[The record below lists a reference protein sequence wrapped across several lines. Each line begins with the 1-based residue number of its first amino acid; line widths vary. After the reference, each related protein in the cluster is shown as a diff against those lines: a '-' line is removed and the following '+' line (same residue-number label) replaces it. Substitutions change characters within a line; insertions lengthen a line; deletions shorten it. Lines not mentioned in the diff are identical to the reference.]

1 MNPFGGASIQ
11 AKPPEKGSFPLD
23 RAGQCRAVAHEF
35 LGCIEIHKRDYS
47 ACKDLSKAYLQ
58 CRMDKNLMQQEDLS
72 KLGFDE
78 KQQESGKAK
87 DEKTRQVLSFNTDIL
102 V

>member
-1 MNPFGGASIQ
+1 MFA
-11 AKPPEKGSFPLD
+11 
-23 RAGQCRAVAHEF
+23 CRP
-35 LGCIEIHKRDYS
+35 
-47 ACKDLSKAYLQ
+47 Q
-58 CRMDKNLMQQEDLS
+58 PQNLMQQEDLS

-87 DEKTRQVLSFNTDIL
+87 DEKTRQVLSFNRDIL

>member
-1 MNPFGGASIQ
+1 MKTKAILVSNISIFVCCPQ
-11 AKPPEKGSFPLD
+11 P
-23 RAGQCRAVAHEF
+23 Q
-35 LGCIEIHKRDYS
+35 
-47 ACKDLSKAYLQ
+47 
-58 CRMDKNLMQQEDLS
+58 NLMQQEDLS